1 MRTGEPLFGRLV
13 MAGSESLPQSIR
25 PRLDETR
32 NEFGRCLRRRNSIQE
47 HTMDLDR
54 DKQLGASHADPAFDG
69 ATAVNTTGMNPLS
82 NQDSRVYDRDTSG
95 SNFLAFLIG
104 GLVIAVGLLAF
115 LFYDGGNT
123 RDVTTTGSL

>member
-1 MRTGEPLFGRLV
+1 
-13 MAGSESLPQSIR
+13 
-25 PRLDETR
+25 
-32 NEFGRCLRRRNSIQE
+32 
-47 HTMDLDR
+47 MDLDR

-82 NQDSRVYDRDTSG
+82 NQDSRVYDRDTGG

-123 RDVTTTGSL
+123 RDVTTTGSLTPRVEHPATPTTPARPAPSNPQ